1 MNAGVHTAASGE
13 KGNHTFLIADLVLE
27 CYPKSKVTYILSTS
41 ECMSS
46 HSNKWRKEQPY
57 ILNRRSCVRM
67 LSKEESNLQAEH
79 K

>member
-1 MNAGVHTAASGE
+1 MNALVHTAASGE
-13 KGNHTFLIADLVLE
+13 KSNHTFLIADLVLE
-27 CYPKSKVTYILSTS
+27 CYPKRKVTYSLSTS

-46 HSNKWRKEQPY
+46 HSKWKKEQPF

-67 LSKEESNLQAEH
+67 LSKEESNLPTEH